1 MDHPHKDIIII
12 GGGLTGLSLAYFL
25 QEAGISA
32 TILEARERI
41 GGRIQTLYE
50 GGKAPLE
57 MGATWL
63 GKKHTS
69 LTSLLEKLDL
79 QTFEQY
85 LGDKA
90 IYEPISTSPPQ
101 LVILPKNEEP
111 SYRIAGGSSALIQT
125 LSQKIEGGQQ
135 LLRGQTVSALEDLGD
150 NIKVVTPTNT
160 FTAKYVIS
168 TLPPFLL
175 AKTISFDPGLPQ
187 DLLDI
192 MHRTHTWMGES
203 IKVAL
208 TFEKPFWREKNLSG
222 TIFSN
227 VGPIPEMYDHS
238 DVEDQGYAL
247 CGFLNG
253 NYFSLKKEERLSL
266 ILNQLRKYFGEE
278 VENYLSYE
286 EAVWRNEELT
296 FAPYEEHVLP
306 HQHNGHSIYQS
317 PIWNGKLYIAGT
329 ETADT
334 FPGYMDGAV
343 SSAQSVTKAIQA
355 QYQPS

>member
-1 MDHPHKDIIII
+1 MDHPHRDIIII
-12 GGGLTGLSLAYFL
+12 GGGLSGLSLAYFL
-25 QEAGISA
+25 QEAGISV
-32 TILEARERI
+32 TILEARGRI

-50 GGKAPLE
+50 EGKAPLE

-69 LTSLLEKLDL
+69 LTSLLEKLGL
-79 QTFEQY
+79 HTFEQY

-111 SYRIAGGSSALIQT
+111 SYRIAGGSSSLIQN
-125 LSQKIEGGQQ
+125 LSQKIEGRQQ
-135 LLRGQTVSALEDLGD
+135 VLTQQTVTTLEDQED
-150 NIKVVTPTNT
+150 HIEVVTSKKT

-175 AKTISFDPGLPQ
+175 AKTVGFEPALPQ
-187 DLLDI
+187 DLLGI
-192 MHRTHTWMGES
+192 MHSTHTWMGES

-208 TFEKPFWREKNLSG
+208 TFEKPFWRENDLSG

-238 DVEDQGYAL
+238 DVEDQSYAL

-266 ILNQLRKYFGEE
+266 ILNQLRKYFGTE

-286 EAVWRNEELT
+286 EVVWRDEGLT

-317 PIWNGKLYIAGT
+317 PIWNGKLFIAGT

-343 SSAQSVTKAIQA
+343 SSAQSVAKAIQA